1 MIYNGGMMDEILPE
15 QRRAQI
21 LEWLNERGSLTIDEL
36 ARQFGVSSMTI
47 HRDIDRLEKDGL
59 ARKVRG
65 GVMPAAEAPGMTTPA
80 QGRCAMCG
88 KAMARRTAWIATTD
102 QGEQWQ
108 ACCAHCGLLRL
119 HHTAGAQSVLAADF
133 LFGQMVN
140 AWQATF
146 VLGSEVTLCC
156 VPSVLCFATRHDA
169 ERYARGFGGE
179 LLDFREA
186 LAAMGDAHHGHD
198 AGGRSGGH

>member
-1 MIYNGGMMDEILPE
+1 MDEVLPE

-65 GVMPAAEAPGMTTPA
+65 GVMPAADAPGQVTPA
-80 QGRCAMCG
+80 PGRCAMCG
-88 KAMARRTAWIATTD
+88 KPAPRRTAWIATTD

-119 HHTAGAQSVLAADF
+119 HHATGRQSVLAADF

-140 AWQATF
+140 AYQATF
-146 VLGSEVTLCC
+146 VLGSDVTLCC
-156 VPSVLCFATRHDA
+156 VPGVLCFATRHDA

-186 LAAMGDAHHGHD
+186 LAAMGDSHHDHNASD
-198 AGGRSGGH
+198 PTGRH